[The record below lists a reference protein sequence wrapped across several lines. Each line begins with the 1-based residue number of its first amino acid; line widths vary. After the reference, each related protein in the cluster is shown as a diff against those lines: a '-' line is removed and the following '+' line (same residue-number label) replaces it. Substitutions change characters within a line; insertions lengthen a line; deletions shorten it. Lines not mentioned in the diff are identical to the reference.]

1 MESKSGT
8 DDEVGSAANESSH
21 DGAPSS
27 LMITFLKAV
36 SDQNLVRAQG
46 LAEDI
51 LMLEPENKLVRA
63 AGLTA
68 TATATATATSPQN
81 TSAAAIAIES
91 GTARLLPPPIPSNHH
106 RRRRR
111 L

>member
-68 TATATATATSPQN
+68 TATATSPQN

-91 GTARLLPPPIPSNHH
+91 GTSRLLPPPTASNHH